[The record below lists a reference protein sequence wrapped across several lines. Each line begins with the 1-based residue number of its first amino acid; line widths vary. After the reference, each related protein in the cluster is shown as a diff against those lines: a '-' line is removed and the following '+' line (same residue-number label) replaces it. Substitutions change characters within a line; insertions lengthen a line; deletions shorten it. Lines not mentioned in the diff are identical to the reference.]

1 MTSADPKHVEAVLTA
16 ASETADDVA
25 TEAPPRRD
33 LPDGWSW
40 ANGSLPSGG
49 QASVW
54 PVRHVD
60 GRAGVYRQLR
70 TLSAQERQRFRR
82 ELSIL
87 RERVNQRS
95 VLTLWDWSADSANP
109 WYISE
114 RGDRFD
120 RWWKRAK
127 ERHRESPA
135 LLVDKAVGC
144 VREIAYALAACH
156 VWPSPLSSRPIRATS
171 GAATA
176 RTWSAPRVSDIGTP
190 VDRTVRP
197 DTSLS

>member
-25 TEAPPRRD
+25 TEAPRD

-82 ELSIL
+82 AVDTQG
-87 RERVNQRS
+87 RVNQRS
-95 VLTLWDWSADSANP
+95 VL
-109 WYISE
+109 
-114 RGDRFD
+114 
-120 RWWKRAK
+120 
-127 ERHRESPA
+127 H
-135 LLVDKAVGC
+135 C
-144 VREIAYALAACH
+144 
-156 VWPSPLSSRPIRATS
+156 
-171 GAATA
+171 
-176 RTWSAPRVSDIGTP
+176 GTG
-190 VDRTVRP
+190 
-197 DTSLS
+197 L